1 MGGGTGQPRVFRV
14 KPTPLVSIVI
24 PAFNPRFFREALKS
38 ALDQDYENLEVIVC
52 DDCPGDDIRQI
63 VDSLHEHSNV
73 AMRYLRNPQRLGFQ
87 QNMLRCL
94 EEAGGEFIKFLCD
107 DDKLLQSCV
116 RQQAQVLAAHD
127 DVQLVVSKRHFID
140 ADGYVLPIRLENVG
154 IALFEGLYKGED
166 LLASVE
172 ATPRNI
178 FGGFT
183 GALMRRADI
192 VALLPALAQ
201 VGQGFIALLDLALF
215 ICLLRRGNLV
225 ELCSLGSLERL
236 YPQRLSHRPD
246 IVDASIVEWTWLAQM
261 LAQRSG
267 EPAPASGWV
276 RYLNLDQVK
285 PDQPHEWEELN
296 LYSLMASRQAIVAYQ
311 VGTDAE
317 SYDEVYRQWLE
328 YRQFEKARQRVV
340 LRQVELWAQR
350 PGIVP
355 VVFDF
360 DGDAEAVALTLD
372 SIASQIYTS
381 EPVVLFSNGRGAIE
395 GNVMRLALQPDWVR
409 ALNELLPR
417 LDCVQWFYLL
427 RAGDRLRTSAL
438 LVLAERINAM
448 PGIACVYS
456 DEGALEDGKSLEP
469 IFKPD
474 FNLDLMRAYPYVGR
488 TLAFSRERVLELGG
502 FDTDLGELAPHDLIW
517 RLVEA
522 DGPQT
527 IEHLAEIQVESTQ
540 AFAQWLSLP
549 QVIEQGPRLLT
560 THLQR
565 IGVEHRLHPGPLPLI
580 PRIEYLHPERPLVSI
595 IISVKDQLAALESC
609 INSLLTTTDYGHYEV
624 IIVDNGSETDDMR
637 NWLAAMAELG
647 SDKLRIV
654 TADEQG
660 NEAQVRNSAA
670 RQARGD
676 YLLLLSPFCVIHD
689 AAWLDELL
697 NHAQRPEV
705 AIVGPRTLNLQGQVI
720 DTGLVLGL
728 DGLAGRPFANE
739 QPTAGGYMQRLQ
751 VVQNWSAVSG
761 HCLLVRRAVFD
772 SVGGLSPAID
782 TPGINVLELCLEI
795 GKQGYLVVTTP
806 YANVI
811 LKPSAGFAREVFWK
825 QRVEQEQ
832 ESFYQR
838 WLPKIANDPAYNRNL
853 SLTGNSFSLAPGQRT
868 GWNPLCSQPLPS
880 ILGLALN
887 SSAIGHYRISQP
899 LIELHNAGRIVGR
912 VSYEM
917 PSIIEI
923 EREAPDVIVFQGR
936 YNTSKFNDLVQ
947 VKTYSNA
954 MRIYELDDYVARIPV
969 KNDHTRNMP
978 DNIQDLLERGI
989 ALCDRVVVSTFPL
1002 ADALS
1007 NLHHDIRVVPNML
1020 APHLWNR
1027 ISSQRRTSI
1036 KPRVGWGGGTS
1047 HRGDLEVI
1055 SEVVRELADE
1065 VEWVFFGMCPD
1076 SLRPYVHEYH
1086 AGVAL
1091 SSYPA
1096 KLASLNLDLALA
1108 PLELHI
1114 FNDCKSNLR
1123 LLEYGA
1129 CGYPVICTETEAYRG
1144 HLPCTRVKT
1153 NSTQE
1158 WLEAIRM
1165 HLSDPQASYRMG
1177 DQLREVVLRDFMLR
1191 GDNLRYWADGWLPD

>member
-1 MGGGTGQPRVFRV
+1 M
-14 KPTPLVSIVI
+14 KSAPLVSIAI
-24 PAFNPRFFREALKS
+24 PAFNPRFFRLALQS
-38 ALDQDYENLEVIVC
+38 ALEQTYENLEIVIC
-52 DDCPGDDIRQI
+52 DDCRTDEIERIVAELG
-63 VDSLHEHSNV
+63 VDSKV
-73 AMRYLRNPQRLGFQ
+73 ALRYLRNPARLGFQ
-87 QNMLRCL
+87 QNLLRCL
-94 EEAGGEFIKFLCD
+94 EESRGEFIKFLCD
-107 DDKLLQSCV
+107 DDQLLQPCV
-116 RQQAQVLAAHD
+116 HQQAQVLAAHD
-127 DVQLVVSKRHFID
+127 DVQLVISKRHFID

-154 IALFEGLYKGED
+154 IALFEGLYKGDD

-172 ATPRNI
+172 DTPRNI
-178 FGGFT
+178 FGGFS

-192 VALLPALAQ
+192 ASLLPALAQ
-201 VGQGFIALLDLALF
+201 VGQGFMALLDLALF

-236 YPQRLSHRPD
+236 YPQRLSRRPD
-246 IVDASIVEWTWLAQM
+246 TVDASIVEWTWLAQM

-285 PDQPHEWEELN
+285 PNQPHEWEELN

-317 SYDEVYRQWLE
+317 SYEEVYRQWLE
-328 YRQFEKARQRVV
+328 YRKFENARQRVI
-340 LRQVELWAQR
+340 LGQIELWTQR

-360 DGDAEAVALTLD
+360 DADAEGVALTLE
-372 SIASQIYTS
+372 SIASQIYAS
-381 EPVVLFSNGRGAIE
+381 EPIVLFSNGRGAIE
-395 GNVMRLALQPDWVR
+395 GNVLRMALQPDWVA
-409 ALNELLPR
+409 ALNELLPH
-417 LDCVQWFYLL
+417 LDGAQWFYLL
-427 RAGDRLRTSAL
+427 RAGDRLRESAL

-456 DEGALEDGKSLEP
+456 DEGALEDGRSLEP

-474 FNLDLMRAYPYVGR
+474 FNLDLLRAYPYVGR
-488 TLAFSRERVLELGG
+488 TLAFSRQRVLELGG
-502 FDTDLGELAPHDLIW
+502 FDADLGELAPHDLIW
-517 RLVEA
+517 RLVES

-527 IEHLAEIQVESTQ
+527 IAHLAEIQVESTLT
-540 AFAQWLSLP
+540 FAHWLSLS
-549 QVIEQGPRLLT
+549 QVIEQSPRLLA

-565 IGVEHRLHPGPLPLI
+565 IGVDHRLHTGPLPLI

-595 IISVKDQLAALESC
+595 IICVKDQLSALERC
-609 INSLLTTTDYGHYEV
+609 VNSLLTTTDYGHYEV
-624 IIVDNGSETDDMR
+624 VIVDNASETADMR

-647 SDKLRIV
+647 SEKLRIV
-654 TADEQG
+654 MSDEQG
-660 NEAQVRNSAA
+660 NEAQARNFAA
-670 RQARGD
+670 GQARGE
-676 YLLLLSPFCVIHD
+676 YLLLLSPSCVFND
-689 AAWLDELL
+689 AAWLAELL

-705 AIVGPRTLNLQGQVI
+705 AVVGPRTLDMQGQVV
-720 DTGLVLGL
+720 DSGLVLGL
-728 DGLAGRPFANE
+728 DGLAGRLFANSP
-739 QPTAGGYMQRLQ
+739 PTAGGYMQRLQ

-772 SVGGLSPAID
+772 SIGGLSPAID
-782 TPGINVLELCLEI
+782 TPGINFLELCLEI
-795 GKQGYLVVTTP
+795 GKQGYLLVTTP

-811 LKPSAGFAREVFWK
+811 LMPSAGVAREASWK
-825 QRVEQEQ
+825 QRLELEQEA
-832 ESFYQR
+832 FYQR
-838 WLPKIANDPAYNRNL
+838 WLPRIANDPAYNRNL
-853 SLTGNSFSLAPGQRT
+853 SLTGNSFSLVPGQRT

-880 ILGLALN
+880 VLGLALN
-887 SSAIGHYRISQP
+887 SSAIGHYRVSQP
-899 LIELHNAGRIVGR
+899 LLELQAAGRIVGR

-936 YNTSKFNDLVQ
+936 YNTGKFNDLVQ
-947 VKTYSNA
+947 VKTYSKA

-1007 NLHHDIRVVPNML
+1007 KLHHDIRVVPNML
-1020 APHLWNR
+1020 APHLWSR
-1027 ISSQRRTSI
+1027 ISSKRRTSI

-1055 SEVVRELADE
+1055 AEVVRELADE
-1065 VEWVFFGMCPD
+1065 VEWVFFGMCPEA
-1076 SLRPYVHEYH
+1076 LKPYVHEYH

-1096 KLASLNLDLALA
+1096 RLASLNLDLALA
-1108 PLELHI
+1108 PLEQHI

-1165 HLSDPQASYRMG
+1165 HLSDPQTSYQMG
-1177 DQLREVVLRDFMLR
+1177 DQLREMVFRDFMLR